1 MVPLVN
7 VPSTVNSGDRVR
19 GHEDRN
25 NQSVADSSEAIMG
38 DEFVKH
44 LSSKLVHLTST
55 LSSFV
60 GQLQGNVQGTE
71 QDQPPKND
79 TKKF

>member
-7 VPSTVNSGDRVR
+7 VPSTVNSGDRR
-19 GHEDRN
+19 KSNDERN
-25 NQSVADSSEAIMG
+25 NQSVAGSSEAIMG

-55 LSSFV
+55 LSNFV
-60 GQLQGNVQGTE
+60 GYLQDNG
-71 QDQPPKND
+71 
-79 TKKF
+79 